1 MIAEKRTTSGRSS
14 ASLSVDVNGHVG
26 TLYGSSSFLVM
37 ERGRGPGKVPYRF
50 FDIIRQWIKDKGIS
64 VTPIPSKRLSA
75 ISPEER
81 GLNSLA
87 GAIAYTI
94 MKKGTRL
101 HRDGGL
107 DDIYSSVIKEELELM
122 SKELVINSLSKIST
136 INNTL

>member
-1 MIAEKRTTSGRSS
+1 MNEVTEILALHLENVKSKVQERMIAEKRTTSGRSS

-75 ISPEER
+75 ISPC
-81 GLNSLA
+81 LL
-87 GAIAYTI
+87 YTS
-94 MKKGTRL
+94 
-101 HRDGGL
+101 DAA
-107 DDIYSSVIKEELELM
+107 DEL
-122 SKELVINSLSKIST
+122 
-136 INNTL
+136 